1 MLRMPTRKPLNRNYS
16 FTPARYM
23 LVLVIALR
31 VRDALSFAAWIAV
44 RISNVNNKS
53 GFNYVDPLMGL
64 PPYYFKL
71 YILVK

>member
-1 MLRMPTRKPLNRNYS
+1 
-16 FTPARYM
+16 M